1 MKSTISRA
9 AGGRWPF
16 LAVGFLL
23 FALLCQVRAQQL
35 FEGTPDVSLAEVER
49 VYLKGLQYLA
59 RNQTAEGGWTDSNY
73 GSRGGVVALA
83 VLSMLAHG
91 DDPNTGPYAPNI
103 RRGIELV
110 LRNQNKET
118 GYMGPQM
125 YDHGFSTLLL
135 AEAYGM
141 VDDPRLGPALEKA
154 VKLIVDSQR
163 RNPQGAWRYGPDSS
177 DADTTVSG
185 ALMVGLFAARNAGI
199 GVPDEAI
206 RKGLAYYAR
215 CQSPDGGIGYTG
227 PGGPNQARTAI
238 GTLVMA
244 LAKQQNTAEYQNAAA
259 WLRNSQGEGNN
270 QYYLYY
276 AAQAFFR
283 MSPEAW
289 RGWNRRNLENLKA
302 IQAADGSWPGSYG
315 ITFSTATSL
324 LSLALNFRFLPIY
337 ER

>member
-1 MKSTISRA
+1 MKIGHWR
-9 AGGRWPF
+9 F
-16 LAVGFLL
+16 LAVGVVL
-23 FALLCQVRAQQL
+23 FALLCPVRAQTL
-35 FEGTPDVSLAEVER
+35 FEGTLDVSLAEVER

-59 RNQTAEGGWTDSNY
+59 RNQTAEGGWTDSQY
-73 GSRGGVVALA
+73 GSRGGVVSLA

-103 RRGIELV
+103 RRGIDLV

-163 RNPQGAWRYGPDSS
+163 RNPQGAWRYGPDST

-215 CQSPDGGIGYTG
+215 CQAADGSIGYTG
-227 PGGPNQARTAI
+227 PGGGPAGQARTAI
-238 GTLVMA
+238 GCLVMA
-244 LAKQQNTAEYQNAAA
+244 LAKQQNTPEYQGTVAY
-259 WLRNSQGEGNN
+259 LQNSPQEGN
-270 QYYLYY
+270 QYFLYY

-289 RGWNRRNLENLKA
+289 RLWNRRNLENLRA
-302 IQAADGSWPGSYG
+302 IQAPDGSWPGSYG
-315 ITFSTATSL
+315 ITFSTSASL